1 MINVNADEICI
12 PTMSLSKPRKA
23 RLLLWEIQGR
33 RTVEKGR
40 REILLSRTTTSGG
53 MQRAEECVGVGCMDK
68 PREDVASVTRENSAG
83 RRLEHDAVRVLLAS
97 LGPAQEGRPCRI
109 LENFAHA
116 LSRLGRTFQIVLG
129 ANLLSN
135 SHALE

>member
-1 MINVNADEICI
+1 MGDTGQAN
-12 PTMSLSKPRKA
+12 SRKEPQ
-23 RLLLWEIQGR
+23 RN
-33 RTVEKGR
+33 
-40 REILLSRTTTSGG
+40 TTITDDYERG
-53 MQRAEECVGVGCMDK
+53 MQRAEECVGVGCMVK
-68 PREDVASVTRENSAG
+68 PREDVASGTRENSAG
-83 RRLEHDAVRVLLAS
+83 GRLEHDAVRVLLAS

-129 ANLLSN
+129 TNLLRD